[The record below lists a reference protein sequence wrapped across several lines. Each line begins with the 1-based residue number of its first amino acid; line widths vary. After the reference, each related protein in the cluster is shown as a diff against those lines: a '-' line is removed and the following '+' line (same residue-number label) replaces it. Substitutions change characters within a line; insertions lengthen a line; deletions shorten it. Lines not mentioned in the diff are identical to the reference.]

1 MESDSKILQVTGYD
15 ERRHEKIEVVV
26 NIAWRGL
33 IKILIDMV
41 EYSDNWY
48 VVKRVEITKYMRG
61 KIIWFLS

>member
-15 ERRHEKIEVVV
+15 DSWHEKIEVVV

-33 IKILIDMV
+33 LKILIDMV

-61 KIIWFLS
+61 KNIWFLS

>member
-61 KIIWFLS
+61 KNIWFLS